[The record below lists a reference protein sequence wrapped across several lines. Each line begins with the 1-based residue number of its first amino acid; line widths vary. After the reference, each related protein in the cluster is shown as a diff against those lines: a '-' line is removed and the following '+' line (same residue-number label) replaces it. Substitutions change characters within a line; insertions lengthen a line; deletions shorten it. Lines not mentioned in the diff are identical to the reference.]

1 MRLQLL
7 RINSRRLHKWNKIIR
22 ITLYVF
28 SISIVIAL
36 IFMLVVWNKDDYVPY
51 YSMITSVLFGVAMLT
66 QLIAMLKIYYLLL
79 KNYQGDLEGEKRWL
93 LISQSI
99 FAFSFFLRSILIVLV
114 LYGHWVAF
122 VRDYPVQS

>member
-22 ITLYVF
+22 IALYVF

-36 IFMLVVWNKDDYVPY
+36 IFMLVAWNKDDYVPY

-79 KNYQGDLEGEKRWL
+79 KNYQGDLEGEKRSL

-122 VRDYPVQS
+122 VRDYPAQS

>member
-28 SISIVIAL
+28 SISIVIGL

-51 YSMITSVLFGVAMLT
+51 YSMITSVLFGIVMVT
-66 QLIAMLKIYYLLL
+66 QLIAMLRIYYLLL

-122 VRDYPVQS
+122 VRDYPGQS